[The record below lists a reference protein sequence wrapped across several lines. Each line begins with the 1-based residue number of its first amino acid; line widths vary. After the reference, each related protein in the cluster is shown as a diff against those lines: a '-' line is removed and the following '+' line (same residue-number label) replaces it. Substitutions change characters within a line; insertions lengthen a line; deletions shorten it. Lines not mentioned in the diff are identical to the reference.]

1 MTEATIDT
9 AQVHQPVTKGRLAGG
24 PINDR
29 TDAEDW
35 NRERIL
41 RYCPLTDSTKPDE
54 REIPVLHSGV
64 EADTSTE
71 RREPPIG
78 LDERIKVLFQ
88 AAKEEF
94 FEDGME
100 SEFSRELTALV
111 TKYGDFAITSITPLI
126 LNERVS
132 TDIGS
137 EALGSL
143 ARIDH
148 PRSHRFRKQLI
159 ESSLKSKSVQV
170 RDSASL
176 ALAILDGPS
185 SAPFLRDAI
194 KLEPCEELRQNMTSV
209 LAHLE
214 RSR

>member
-1 MTEATIDT
+1 MLGEPA
-9 AQVHQPVTKGRLAGG
+9 A
-24 PINDR
+24 NR
-29 TDAEDW
+29 TDAEYW
-35 NRERIL
+35 SRQRKL
-41 RYCPLTDSTKPDE
+41 HQFSLHDSTKNDE
-54 REIPVLHSGV
+54 WEIQVVYHG
-64 EADTSTE
+64 EDEDTLTE

-111 TKYGDFAITSITPLI
+111 TKYGDFAITSIAPFI
-126 LNERVS
+126 LNEKVS

-148 PRSHRFRKQLI
+148 PRSYRFRKRLT
-159 ESSLKSKSVQV
+159 ESSLKSKSVQI

-176 ALAILDGPS
+176 ALAILDDPS
-185 SAPFLRDAI
+185 SVPFLRDAI
-194 KLEPCEELRQNMTSV
+194 KREPCEELRQNVRSV
-209 LAHLE
+209 LARLE

>member
-1 MTEATIDT
+1 MTEATTDT
-9 AQVHQPVTKGRLAGG
+9 APVHQTVTTGWVLGEPAD
-24 PINDR
+24 NR
-29 TDAEDW
+29 TDAEYW
-35 NRERIL
+35 SRQRKL
-41 RYCPLTDSTKPDE
+41 RQCSLNDSTKHNEWEIQVVYPGEDE
-54 REIPVLHSGV
+54 
-64 EADTSTE
+64 DTSTE
-71 RREPPIG
+71 RREPPMG
-78 LDERIKVLFQ
+78 LDERVKVLFQ

-100 SEFSRELTALV
+100 SEFSRELAALV
-111 TKYGDFAITSITPLI
+111 TKYGDFAITSIAPFI

-148 PRSHRFRKQLI
+148 PRSHRFRKQLT
-159 ESSLKSKSVQV
+159 ESSLKSKSVQI

-176 ALAILDGPS
+176 ALATLDEPS
-185 SAPFLRDAI
+185 SVPFLRDAI
-194 KLEPCEELRQNMTSV
+194 KREPCEELRQNMRSV
-209 LAHLE
+209 LARLE